1 MSDEGGDPGAVRAGA
16 AFAARRQEIGISQRE
31 LAKRKVIGAPN
42 LIAFEKGRAWPREKT
57 RARMEQAVQWPP
69 GELARLHAG
78 KKASESTPSGSTV
91 TETSRAQTDAT
102 GVVTAAVAVALAQVM
117 ATADSLPAANDP
129 TFGERVRSVLADLCT
144 LDTIVTRAVRSTQG
158 SPDVLKS
165 LKTVRDRY
173 RELMT
178 LAASAPAATLGQ
190 RLYTARTAAALSAA
204 EAADAINVPPDVVA
218 AAESEQS
225 VSDEN
230 RQRIAAFI
238 GELTGE

>member
-1 MSDEGGDPGAVRAGA
+1 MSDDGGDAGAVRAGA
-16 AFAARRQEIGISQRE
+16 AFAARRREIGISQRE

-78 KKASESTPSGSTV
+78 KNASESTQTGSTV
-91 TETSRAQTDAT
+91 TEMSRAQTDAT
-102 GVVTAAVAVALAQVM
+102 GVITAAVTVALAQVM
-117 ATADSLPAANDP
+117 ATADSLPAASDP
-129 TFGERVRSVLADLCT
+129 TFGKRVRSVLADLRT
-144 LDTIVTRAVRSTQG
+144 LEKIVTRAVRSTQG
-158 SPDVLKS
+158 APEVLRS

-173 RELMT
+173 SELMT

-204 EAADAINVPPDVVA
+204 EAADAINVPHDVVV
-218 AAESEQS
+218 AAESEQA
-225 VSDEN
+225 VSEEN